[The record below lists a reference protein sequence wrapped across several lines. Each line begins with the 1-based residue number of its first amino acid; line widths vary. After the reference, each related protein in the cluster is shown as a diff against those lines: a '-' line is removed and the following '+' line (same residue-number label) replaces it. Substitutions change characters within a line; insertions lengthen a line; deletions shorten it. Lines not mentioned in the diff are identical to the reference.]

1 MMKIKLLVGKISK
14 AVIFLLLLMLISVP
28 VNVLAQSSD
37 TLDVAPGYQTLNLA
51 VIGDTTTTG
60 APQDTNRVYRLQRGG
75 VYLLNGSISN
85 VKGSTLRI
93 VAAEG
98 VGAMPMLIPA
108 ASTSGSSSRPFSFS
122 GNALL
127 KGLYISGINNIG
139 NPGDKNMLRMN
150 ATGMRLVVDSCFL
163 DYEAQSFVRMNAPGQ
178 SVFFINSQLRNTM
191 LPADPAN
198 GRFIDTRGN
207 VEDTIYLLNSTL
219 YVGSDAVIRDGG
231 NVIQN
236 VVIDHCTFYQCAG
249 SNFANGVDNS
259 HSTGVFDVSRCV
271 NLKFTNNLLIN
282 VGFEGDWHAKT
293 GPNSLLDTTDAPII
307 CIDSL
312 NAPSIAGESQRHYTI
327 TNNVWGYT
335 SDLLNYYASTDSIKL
350 FVLLNKYDS
359 LMISGNPNFVAKNN
373 LNDTVAFSNA
383 PKDDSLLAYIK
394 YREQTGFAGTNNP
407 NIFADENGVGQFSS
421 DPGSFGTG
429 PNPFTFSYNTNSQAY
444 TYAEHGL
451 PVGDLNWFPDKYA
464 YWLTPVVERGGP
476 KIPAGFSLAQNY
488 PNPFNPSTMI
498 NYQLPMTSH
507 VTLKVY
513 NVLGQEVATLFSG
526 ILTPGNYTAT
536 FNGSKFASGVYFYRL
551 EAGSASITKK
561 LVLMK

>member
-1 MMKIKLLVGKISK
+1 MKTKLSVGKISTT
-14 AVIFLLLLMLISVP
+14 VIFLLLLMLVSVP
-28 VNVLAQSSD
+28 VNVLAQSPD

-51 VIGDTTTTG
+51 VIEDTTTTG

-75 VYLLNGSISN
+75 VYLLNGSIVN

-98 VGAMPMLIPA
+98 TGAMPILIPA
-108 ASTSGSSSRPFSFS
+108 VSTSGSSSRPFSFS
-122 GNALL
+122 GNAFL

-150 ATGMRLVVDSCFL
+150 ATGMTLVVDSCFL
-163 DYEAQSFVRMNAPGQ
+163 DYEGQSFVRMNASGQ
-178 SVFFINSQLRNTM
+178 AVYFINSQLRNTM
-191 LPADPAN
+191 LPADPNN
-198 GRFIDTRGN
+198 GRFVDTRGN
-207 VEDTIYLLNSTL
+207 IQDTIYFQNSTF

-236 VVIDHCTFYQCAG
+236 VIVDHCTFYQCAG

-282 VGFEGDWHAKT
+282 CGFEGDYHPKT
-293 GPNSLLDTTDAPII
+293 GPNSLIDTTDAPII

-312 NAPSIAGESQRHYTI
+312 NAPTVAAESQRHYTI
-327 TNNVWGYT
+327 TNNVYGYT

-350 FVLLNKYDS
+350 FVFLNKYDS

-373 LNDTVAFSNA
+373 IEDTVAFTNA

-394 YREQTGFAGTNNP
+394 YREQTDFAGTSNP

-421 DPGSFGTG
+421 NPGSFGTG
-429 PNPFTFSYNTNSQAY
+429 PNPFTFTYSTSSQAY

-464 YWLTPVVERGGP
+464 YWLTPVKEQGGS
-476 KIPAGFSLAQNY
+476 KIPTVFSLAQNY
-488 PNPFNPSTMI
+488 PNPFNPTTMI
-498 NYQLPMTSH
+498 TYDIPRTSE
-507 VTLKVY
+507 VTIAVY
-513 NVLGQEVATLFSG
+513 NVLGEKVATLVDGRLNAGEYKVSFDG
-526 ILTPGNYTAT
+526 GNLP
-536 FNGSKFASGVYFYRL
+536 SGVYFYRIQ
-551 EAGSASITKK
+551 AGNYTSARKMILIK
-561 LVLMK
+561 